1 MGRHVNIPIF
11 IPHLGCPNKCVF
23 CNQKIISGVVEFA
36 PDDVDKIKDLTHL
49 FNVQNAKKNAL
60 RIVKLNGL
68 LDKVSDQAIE
78 RFEKRPGE
86 FSNKDLLDY
95 MTVVQN
101 SIDRSTKALN
111 LEEQPLIQI
120 NQNTS
125 EVNVNLGEN
134 SMNRESREKVLNAV
148 NMLLKIAQSNNINN
162 NVIDAEINEK
172 EGE

>member
-1 MGRHVNIPIF
+1 MEVQDKNLPEIMPESLDEILEKNTLDVVNQIV
-11 IPHLGCPNKCVF
+11 N
-23 CNQKIISGVVEFA
+23 E
-36 PDDVDKIKDLTHL
+36 DDVDKIKDLTHL

-111 LEEQPLIQI
+111 MEEQPLIQI
-120 NQNTS
+120 NQQTS

-134 SMNRESREKVLNAV
+134 NMNRESREKVLNAV

-162 NVIDAEINEK
+162 DVIDAEINEK

>member
-1 MGRHVNIPIF
+1 MEVQDKNLPEIMPESLDEILEKNTLDVVNQIV
-11 IPHLGCPNKCVF
+11 N
-23 CNQKIISGVVEFA
+23 E
-36 PDDVDKIKDLTHL
+36 DDVDKIKDLTHL

-111 LEEQPLIQI
+111 MEEQPLIQI
-120 NQNTS
+120 NQQTS

-134 SMNRESREKVLNAV
+134 NMNRESREKVLNAV
-148 NMLLKIAQSNNINN
+148 NMLLKISQSNNINN
-162 NVIDAEINEK
+162 DVIDAEINEK